1 MKPKTNL
8 SLLALAVLLA
18 LTVSVSPSLTVYACH
33 SYYPTGLVAIARQGG
48 GVVLEWAPPQNYG
61 ALVLGGYYVYRADSG
76 GGKQKLNE
84 QPIEACRFVD
94 ETVQPGVTYT
104 YWVTAYFPQES
115 ETGFSEKAVITVP
128 GGGGGGGGGSEGAP
142 IPTGL
147 VAAVLEGGV
156 RLEWRKPAAREG
168 YLLIGY
174 NVYRFGGDGGG
185 EAVRLNDGL
194 VAECGF
200 TDRTSKLGRAYFY
213 FVTARYEGGIESK
226 PSEKV
231 PVDLAGGGKDAPAP
245 RGLTGIAEGTTVKLT
260 WLAPETVK
268 GLDLVG
274 YYVYRG
280 DSKYGY
286 DEAPL
291 NDFTTPECL
300 WTDNTVQPGLT
311 YRYFV
316 TAVYANGAESKGSN
330 EVEVSLDGKLIVLTV
345 GSGVATVG
353 GTEVELDQ
361 PPTIVDGRTMLPF
374 RFVAENLGAEVFWNA
389 DSQEVTAAAAG
400 VTVVLTVGSQTA
412 LVNGEP
418 RPINVPPS
426 IVNGRTMVPL
436 RFLADAFGW
445 NLVWDN
451 VKRQVVITA
460 SGD

>member
-8 SLLALAVLLA
+8 ALLALAVLLA
-18 LTVSVSPSLTVYACH
+18 LSVSVFPSLTVYACS

-48 GVVLEWAPPQNYG
+48 GVILEWAPPQNYG
-61 ALVLGGYYVYRADSG
+61 DLTLGGYYVYRADSG

-128 GGGGGGGGGSEGAP
+128 GGAGGGGE
-142 IPTGL
+142 
-147 VAAVLEGGV
+147 
-156 RLEWRKPAAREG
+156 R
-168 YLLIGY
+168 
-174 NVYRFGGDGGG
+174 
-185 EAVRLNDGL
+185 
-194 VAECGF
+194 
-200 TDRTSKLGRAYFY
+200 
-213 FVTARYEGGIESK
+213 
-226 PSEKV
+226 
-231 PVDLAGGGKDAPAP
+231 DAPAP
-245 RGLTGIAEGTTVKLT
+245 RGLTGIAEGTAVKLT

-280 DSKYGY
+280 DSKSGY

-291 NDFTTPECL
+291 NDFTTPERL

-316 TAVYANGAESKGSN
+316 TAVYANGAESEGSN
-330 EVEVSLDGKLIVLTV
+330 EVEVSLDGKSIVLTV
-345 GSGVATVG
+345 GSGVASVC

-389 DSQEVTAAAAG
+389 DSRQVTAVSGG

-426 IVNGRTMVPL
+426 IINGRTMVPL

-445 NLVWDN
+445 DLVWDN
-451 VKRQVVITA
+451 VKRQVVIRA
-460 SGD
+460 CGD